1 MQTWTKTLFDQKAN
15 VTLML
20 ALVVMALVG
29 TIDSVLY
36 IRMANKMEPYEWYLS
51 QIIVTLAFCLVSW
64 PVVWVRMCSG
74 SITAIMR
81 TFPTRTFIWI
91 GLLDALGNL
100 LGTIPAPYVPGPFIS
115 VFGKSVIPFTMV
127 LSIFVL
133 GVRYR
138 ATHFLG
144 TAIIMGAVVI
154 NMLPS
159 ITETPAVSNQLFW
172 AGFVIAASLP
182 SAASNVYK
190 ERGLKTK
197 DLDVWYFNAW
207 VALFQL
213 GWGLSMAW
221 SVFIPFPA
229 PAKHVALRDF
239 PDYMINAT
247 ACFLGMDKGE
257 ISNNVCDYTW
267 TVFVVFIV
275 FNVVANVLMLWIFQR
290 GSAVLAVIA
299 GTAKLVLINIAY
311 HIPLV
316 AGEALVTEFSLYNL
330 VALGIIIVGIV
341 VYRLHKEV
349 HPTLTSPGEEEEE
362 RGEEDIEL
370 MEVEEEEDI
379 FVIDSEE
386 EFVDKED

>member
-1 MQTWTKTLFDQKAN
+1 MQTYAKKLFDRKAD
-15 VTLML
+15 VTLMA
-20 ALVVMALVG
+20 ALVSMVLVG

-36 IRMANKMEPYEWYLS
+36 IRLANKMEPYEWYLS

-64 PVVWVRMCSG
+64 PVVWYRMWSG
-74 SITAIMR
+74 SITAKMR
-81 TFPTRTFIWI
+81 TFPTRAFIWI
-91 GLLDALGNL
+91 GLLDAMGNL

-144 TAIIMGAVVI
+144 AVIILGAVLI

-159 ITETPAVSNQLFW
+159 IMETPTVSNQLFW
-172 AGFVIAASLP
+172 AGFVVAASVP
-182 SAASNVYK
+182 SAVSNVYK
-190 ERGLKTK
+190 ERGLKTA

-213 GWGLSMAW
+213 GWGLTMAW

-239 PDYMINAT
+239 PAYLINAS
-247 ACFLGMDKGE
+247 ACFLGMHKGE
-257 ISNNVCDYTW
+257 TSNNVCDYTW
-267 TVFVVFIV
+267 AVFAVFIA
-275 FNVVANVLMLWIFQR
+275 FNVIANVLMLWIFQR
-290 GSAVLAVIA
+290 GSAVLAIIS
-299 GTAKLVLINIAY
+299 GTAKLVLINFAY
-311 HIPLV
+311 HIPLL

-341 VYRLHKEV
+341 VYRLHREV
-349 HPTLTSPGEEEEE
+349 HPTLTTPVEEE
-362 RGEEDIEL
+362 EEDIEL
-370 MEVEEEEDI
+370 IEVEEDVV

-386 EFVDKED
+386 ELMGKED